1 MKEIVLSEEI
11 RKRIKPTPQGFCGG
25 FDSDVY
31 TLNGNVM
38 RLHIFSCPVL
48 KSGQQLN
55 VKVKILELDRFF
67 LEDGKTVDEGS
78 DDDTLAEFEGILR
91 NKNGKFFFSEM
102 KPSAPINWSHTP
114 PYPWFRVT
122 FARENDKV
130 INKSDNDT
138 DAENFPVVIGKNDEP
153 QESPEYEIGF
163 LITKDDG
170 TPIGNQRELVTHFYG
185 RYSYQP
191 FIDLFDI
198 HTQLDSVNL
207 LNITNSQMKY
217 ASVGRGDDE
226 QMTQA
231 VVSSTT
237 QVYDA
242 TIEAYNRKKLNAI
255 NNALKAIDKLIKES
269 RNPWFQN
276 IQAVN
281 EYYQKLELYLEHV
294 QQYNQMQNSCFA
306 TQSECFEMEHGLLRP
321 MATELNKLEDNIH
334 EYLKVSS
341 HPPMDYID
349 RINKNIAILNRNKT
363 IDEILHNP
371 AVQIMGLLPG
381 AGVVTGMLKLIQGKY
396 TEGLQEVFGS
406 IITYGSFLKLARVAN
421 AYRRSSRATVE
432 MLYSYRYRELVS
444 TITTTKVMDKIT
456 GMALKQSGEF
466 LGNLFSTVGS
476 FRSLKGHVDSI
487 AILHRN
493 REYILDMTEKAIKGI
508 KAGQINNTDD
518 YLKFLEDL
526 KNVNAAAEFFA
537 HIRLLRAIVK
547 IDRDVYTLTLEA
559 MDDVQKL
566 LGYKELPGIND
577 FDHSIIEN
585 TRTLF
590 QMLNQKR
597 VIIQEV
603 IDKQT
608 GTFPNASSII
618 DYFNEALVQYDMF
631 GLKRNADVRYQ
642 NTREEML
649 LALDEIAE
657 QWQIEKKRRDNW
669 IKANI
674 HRFVIKDPR
683 WLQLQW
689 AINEKGEAAASLPQ
703 SLETRI
709 SNFIHKLKGQI
720 TFLENLSDESVLS
733 FLEYKV
739 HAVTDKKTNCIYD
752 FNPDSFCSCG
762 KNLVIKYY

>member
-1 MKEIVLSEEI
+1 MAEIVLSDEI

-476 FRSLKGHVDSI
+476 FRSLKGQVDSI

-493 REYILDMTEKAIKGI
+493 REYILDMTEKAIRGIQKGSI
-508 KAGQINNTDD
+508 TNDVT
-518 YLKFLEDL
+518 YLRFLNRL
-526 KNVNAAAEFFA
+526 GNFNAAAEFFA

-547 IDRDVYTLTLEA
+547 SSKDVYTITLEA

-566 LGYKELPGIND
+566 LGYKELPGVKD
-577 FDHSIIEN
+577 FDYRIIEN

-590 QMLNQKR
+590 QMLGDTEVEMNK
-597 VIIQEV
+597 V
-603 IDKQT
+603 IDNQT
-608 GTFPNASSII
+608 SAFPTASSII
-618 DYFNEALVQYDMF
+618 DYFNESLVQYDMF
-631 GLKRNADVRYQ
+631 GLNRNADIRYQ
-642 NTREEML
+642 NSREEML

-657 QWQIEKKRRDNW
+657 LWEEEKNRRDNW

-674 HRFVIKDPR
+674 HLFVIKDPT
-683 WLQLQW
+683 WLQEQW
-689 AINEKGEAAASLPQ
+689 VRKKKSQAAGSLPQ

-709 SNFIHKLKGQI
+709 SNFIQKIKGQI
-720 TFLENLSDESVLS
+720 ASLEDTSSNSIIFD
-733 FLEYKV
+733 LEYRIYT
-739 HAVTDKKTNCIYD
+739 VTDDEANCIYD
-752 FNPDSFCSCG
+752 FDPEFFCSRG
-762 KNLVIKYY
+762 KELIDNYY